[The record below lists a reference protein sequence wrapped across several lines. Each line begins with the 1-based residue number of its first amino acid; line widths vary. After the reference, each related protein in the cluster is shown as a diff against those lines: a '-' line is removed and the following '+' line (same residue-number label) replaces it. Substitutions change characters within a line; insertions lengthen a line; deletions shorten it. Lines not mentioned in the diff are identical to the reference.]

1 MYLTGSRKTPISIK
15 PSLSRTVK
23 KMLPVHDMTQ
33 QNDEQVLINQ
43 LQDEKTRRQAFE
55 QIVRQYSQPLY
66 WQIRRMVFSHED
78 ANDVLQEC
86 FIKAWNNLA
95 QFRGDSKLSTWLY
108 RIVINETLNFI
119 KRQKEH
125 VSIDSSEEN
134 IINQLSSDPYFDGDE
149 TALQLQEAISKL
161 PEKQRAVFTM
171 KYYEEMKY
179 EDMSRI
185 LDTSIGALKASYHH
199 AVKKISDFFNATD

>member
-15 PSLSRTVK
+15 PFLSRTVK
-23 KMLPVHDMTQ
+23 KTLPVHDMTQ

-125 VSIDSSEEN
+125 VSIDSSEAN

>member
-86 FIKAWNNLA
+86 FIRAWNNLA

>member
-125 VSIDSSEEN
+125 VSIDSSEAN

-149 TALQLQEAISKL
+149 TALQLQEAVSEL
-161 PEKQRAVFTM
+161 PQKQRAVFTM

-179 EDMSRI
+179 DDMSRI

>member
-1 MYLTGSRKTPISIK
+1 
-15 PSLSRTVK
+15 
-23 KMLPVHDMTQ
+23 MLPVHDMTQ

-125 VSIDSSEEN
+125 VSIDSSEAN

>member
-125 VSIDSSEEN
+125 VSIDSSEAN

>member
-23 KMLPVHDMTQ
+23 KTLPVHDMTQ

-125 VSIDSSEEN
+125 VSIDSSEAN